1 MSVRDVRNMGSSLSR
16 IHQLPR
22 LETINLT
29 FHPIYGVYGG
39 TDLGQRPATVQESI
53 FRALAASF
61 DVRAPSELTS
71 LSLHNLRTLDPPALE
86 IIPYHTILP
95 TLRRLHLSVLADRDP
110 DTSKHPAHW
119 RYFWRTL
126 FSPIPAV
133 PIHTQFAL
141 TELTLH
147 SREYVGAPSGLSIRE
162 LHFPRLSMLSLGKIV
177 FDLTLGAEVFILRH
191 AGTLSRLELLD
202 CKVLM
207 SKNTS
212 LSPPSS
218 TAITTGMELSPSPYW
233 DRIWDRFAADL
244 TALVT
249 LFVNELHDKLTLPC
263 HRTSQGI
270 RYVHYSETSESYEL
284 IDGNELLIAA
294 DLAALQR
301 FDMTVA
307 ARARSKEKCVES

>member
-1 MSVRDVRNMGSSLSR
+1 MSVRDVRKAGSSLSR

-22 LETINLT
+22 LETINLN
-29 FHPIYGVYGG
+29 FHCIYSTYGG
-39 TDLGQRPATVQESI
+39 TDLGRHPAAVQESI
-53 FRALAASF
+53 FRALGTGF

-71 LSLHNLRTLDPPALE
+71 LSLHNLRTLEPPALE
-86 IIPYHTILP
+86 LLPYHTILP
-95 TLRRLHLSVLADRDP
+95 TLRCLHLSVLADRDP

-126 FSPIPAV
+126 FFPIPAV

-141 TELTLH
+141 MELTLH
-147 SREYVGAPSGLSIRE
+147 SNEYVGAPSGLSIRE
-162 LHFPRLSMLSLGKIV
+162 LHFPRLSVLSLGKIV
-177 FDLTLGAEVFILRH
+177 FDPTLGAEVFILRH
-191 AGTLSRLELLD
+191 ANTLSQLELLE

-207 SKNTS
+207 SKNVS
-212 LSPPSS
+212 LSPPPC
-218 TAITTGMELSPSPYW
+218 TTVTTGVELSPSPYW

-249 LFVNELHDKLTLPC
+249 LFVDELHDERTYN
-263 HRTSQGI
+263 RTSLGI
-270 RYVHYSETSESYEL
+270 RYVHYSETSEEYVL
-284 IDGNELLIAA
+284 IDGNESRIAA

-307 ARARSKEKCVES
+307 ARARSKERGVES